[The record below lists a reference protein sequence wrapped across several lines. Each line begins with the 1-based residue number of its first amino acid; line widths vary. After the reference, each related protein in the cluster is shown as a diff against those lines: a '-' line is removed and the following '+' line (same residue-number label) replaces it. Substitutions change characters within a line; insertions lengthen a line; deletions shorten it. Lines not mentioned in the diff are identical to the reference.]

1 MLDDIN
7 NKGSKDLRNISKK
20 TNKVYSKQKIEEKK
34 NMLEKSHVQIKNK
47 NFRVLKER

>member
-34 NMLEKSHVQIKNK
+34 KYVRKKPCID
-47 NFRVLKER
+47 KE